1 MRQLLVGFAKVSDR
15 ELLHRI
21 FPYLSDVHEGDGG
34 VLVLPGS
41 HKSEF
46 VRPPELYGLFGEGA
60 RIRDRYGLAD
70 RDLWSENAESY
81 DGKFEGERWRDAFRM
96 SDGPETLDAF
106 LDPMAEDLG
115 MRNICPNAGD
125 VLVSS
130 EPFFYD
136 CTCTSLVCA
145 ASLTRTLWTTCR
157 LSRRQ

>member
-1 MRQLLVGFAKVSDR
+1 MRSLADQNALWTAD
-15 ELLHRI
+15 
-21 FPYLSDVHEGDGG
+21 
-34 VLVLPGS
+34 
-41 HKSEF
+41 KSEF

-70 RDLWSENAESY
+70 RDLWSEEAESY

-115 MRNICPNAGD
+115 MRNICPSAGD
-125 VLVSS
+125 VLVSDA
-130 EPFFYD
+130 PFD

-145 ASLTRTLWTTCR
+145 AS
-157 LSRRQ
+157 S